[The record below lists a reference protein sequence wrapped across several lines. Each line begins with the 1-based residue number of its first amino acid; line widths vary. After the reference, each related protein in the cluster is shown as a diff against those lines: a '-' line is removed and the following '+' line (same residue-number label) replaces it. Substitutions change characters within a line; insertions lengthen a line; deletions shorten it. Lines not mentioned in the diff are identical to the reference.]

1 MRAILCDQSLIID
14 DFIDR
19 SFELNLLDSLSELEG
34 RFRFL
39 DSSGRRVASSD
50 YGDSCVSGK
59 RRLEDLSE
67 LRVSVGDVGSAR
79 ARNRSVFISRQRRN
93 QRKRTFCHRSKKQ

>member
-39 DSSGRRVASSD
+39 DSSGRRVAGSD
-50 YGDSCVSGK
+50 YRNSCVSGQ

-67 LRVSVGDVGSAR
+67 LRVSIGNV
-79 ARNRSVFISRQRRN
+79 
-93 QRKRTFCHRSKKQ
+93 